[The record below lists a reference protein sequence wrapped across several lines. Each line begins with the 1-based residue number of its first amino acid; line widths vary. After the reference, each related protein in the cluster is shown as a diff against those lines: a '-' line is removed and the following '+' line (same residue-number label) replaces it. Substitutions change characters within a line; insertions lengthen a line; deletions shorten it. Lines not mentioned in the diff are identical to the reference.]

1 MLSSSIWHQNN
12 LICSVEFWQQI
23 MAELPVEF
31 STGSKG
37 KDWFITPDAKI
48 PPTKALNTYSLI
60 LHTMML

>member
-1 MLSSSIWHQNN
+1 
-12 LICSVEFWQQI
+12 